1 MLTAS
6 VIEVIR
12 GCGILPISRGVE
24 PAMVLRSAAVLAA
37 EGISVIEV
45 TLDSPDPYDTI
56 TALRRQDG
64 RLAVGAGT
72 VRSGA
77 MAGRAADAGAQF
89 LVSPGFQREVL
100 EAAAERGLPMIAGA
114 MTPTEIVQAHAQG
127 SAMVNVFPAG
137 PLEQAPQLDVH
148 VAGAESNVA
157 IALCRLG
164 TTAGWISRLVDT
176 PLGRRIVNELRGH
189 GVDVSRVLWA
199 PDGRIG
205 IYFLEQGIPPRQHRI
220 IYDRAQSAMALLD
233 PKEVDWGF
241 VRSARLVHLTG
252 ITPALSAG
260 CRAATVQ
267 AIAEARGARALVC
280 FDVNYRAKLWS
291 ADEAKTAL
299 GSLLAGVDI
308 LISTAD
314 DARLLLSHGESA
326 EQLAEQLALRF
337 SAGTV
342 VVTDAGRCAAAQNGQ
357 VVSKEGYEVESVDR
371 VGAGDAFA
379 AGFIH
384 GYLTGGLDRAL
395 EYAVA
400 VGAIEHTDRGDVAW
414 VSKEDLKEFL
424 SGSPRWR

>member
-1 MLTAS
+1 MPDVVTIGETMLRLSA
-6 VIEVIR
+6 
-12 GCGILPISRGVE
+12 LPGV
-24 PAMVLRSAAVLAA
+24 
-37 EGISVIEV
+37 
-45 TLDSPDPYDTI
+45 
-56 TALRRQDG
+56 
-64 RLAVGAGT
+64 
-72 VRSGA
+72 
-77 MAGRAADAGAQF
+77 
-89 LVSPGFQREVL
+89 
-100 EAAAERGLPMIAGA
+100 
-114 MTPTEIVQAHAQG
+114 
-127 SAMVNVFPAG
+127 

-267 AIAEARGARALVC
+267 AIAEARGAKALVC

-299 GSLLAGVDI
+299 GALLAGVDI

-314 DARLLLSHGESA
+314 DARLLLSRGETA

-400 VGAIEHTDRGDVAW
+400 VGALKHTYRGDVAW

>member
-1 MLTAS
+1 MHDL
-6 VIEVIR
+6 
-12 GCGILPISRGVE
+12 
-24 PAMVLRSAAVLAA
+24 
-37 EGISVIEV
+37 V
-45 TLDSPDPYDTI
+45 TLGEV
-56 TALRRQDG
+56 LL
-64 RLAVGAGT
+64 RLAIPSPTRFETARQLDLQVG
-72 VRSGA
+72 GA
-77 MAGRAADAGAQF
+77 EAN
-89 LVSPGFQREVL
+89 V
-100 EAAAERGLPMIAGA
+100 AAACA
-114 MTPTEIVQAHAQG
+114 
-127 SAMVNVFPAG
+127 
-137 PLEQAPQLDVH
+137 
-148 VAGAESNVA
+148 
-157 IALCRLG
+157 RLG
-164 TTAGWISRLVDT
+164 LSTAWISALPANPWGERI
-176 PLGRRIVNELRGH
+176 RRELTGH
-189 GVDVSRVLWA
+189 GVDCGYVRMVDSSRV
-199 PDGRIG
+199 GV
-205 IYFLEQGIPPRQHRI
+205 YFLEYGVAPRPVRVL
-220 IYDRAQSAMALLD
+220 YDRRDSAFTRLTPAQ
-233 PKEVDWGF
+233 VDWDPI
-241 VRSARLVHLTG
+241 RRARLVHLTG

-400 VGAIEHTDRGDVAW
+400 VGALKHTYRGDVAW